1 MISTRLNL
9 YLCQYIYTN
18 KFSCH
23 YFLEMMDM
31 LVQIVTA
38 IRHNP
43 NGGLENEVL
52 VQVVNTKSLQ
62 TIATINFAFTNR

>member
-1 MISTRLNL
+1 
-9 YLCQYIYTN
+9 
-18 KFSCH
+18 
-23 YFLEMMDM
+23 M